1 MSATGQIVFVG
12 GPATAG
18 LDSRTV
24 HLLAAIWTAANIER
38 EFRFPESLHVLLD
51 RALLCPL
58 CRHEDSWMIIRDGAI
73 RCQPCDA
80 DYQDACVEAKL
91 AAARGRLA

>member
-1 MSATGQIVFVG
+1 MSATGQIISVAG
-12 GPATAG
+12 GRP
-18 LDSRTV
+18 LDPRTV
-24 HLLAAIWTAANIER
+24 DLLAAIWTAANIER

-51 RALLCPL
+51 RDLLCPT
-58 CRHEDSWMIIRDGAI
+58 CRRANDWMIIRDGAI

-80 DYQDACVEAKL
+80 DYGDALVESKL